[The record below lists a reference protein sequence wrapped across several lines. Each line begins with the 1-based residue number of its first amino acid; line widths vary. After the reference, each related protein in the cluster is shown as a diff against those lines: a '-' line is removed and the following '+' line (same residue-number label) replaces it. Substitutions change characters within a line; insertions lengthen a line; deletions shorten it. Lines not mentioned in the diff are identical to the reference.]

1 MFTKKSLF
9 IFLIS
14 LGGTFNQIHSSN
26 LQPVNIEG
34 VVISEQSGKP
44 LGNIHVYIIEGEEE
58 DVTNSKGEFK
68 IQTWKKFPFTLTA
81 QSSNYE
87 TASIVVKEAS
97 KKLLIKLKQKQ

>member
-1 MFTKKSLF
+1 MFTQKSLF
-9 IFLIS
+9 IFFIS
-14 LGGTFNQIHSSN
+14 LGLTFDQTHSLK
-26 LQPVNIEG
+26 LQPVNVEG
-34 VVISEQSGKP
+34 VIISERSGKP
-44 LGNIHVYIIEGEEE
+44 LVNIHVYIIEGEEE